1 MMSEMSIGGGRAPS
15 VLTKEELTRH
25 LLSLVLAAVLVWYT
39 FVAVPVHARTFAAQT
54 PDDEGRDGEVR
65 GRDGGASA
73 YLRADSTDT
82 ANEWFASGPTR
93 AESARESVEDS
104 ARESVEEL
112 DWPEYIFV
120 D

>member
-1 MMSEMSIGGGRAPS
+1 MTSEMIIEVRRAPS
-15 VLTKEELTRH
+15 ALTKEELTRH

-65 GRDGGASA
+65 GPRGGAPA
-73 YLRADSTDT
+73 YPRADATDT
-82 ANEWFASGPTR
+82 ANEWLASGPTP
-93 AESARESVEDS
+93 AESVRESVED
-104 ARESVEEL
+104 L
-112 DWPEYIFV
+112 DWPEYIFT

>member
-39 FVAVPVHARTFAAQT
+39 ALAVPARAKTFAAQT

-65 GRDGGASA
+65 GRVGGASSDS
-73 YLRADSTDT
+73 LVNQTADASDQT
-82 ANEWFASGPTR
+82 ADASEWFAFGPTH
-93 AESARESVEDS
+93 AESARESVED
-104 ARESVEEL
+104 L
-112 DWPEYIFV
+112 DWPEYIFT

>member
-39 FVAVPVHARTFAAQT
+39 ALAVPARARTFAAQT

-65 GRDGGASA
+65 GRVGGASSDS
-73 YLRADSTDT
+73 LVNQTADAS
-82 ANEWFASGPTR
+82 EWFASGPTH
-93 AESARESVEDS
+93 AESARESVED
-104 ARESVEEL
+104 L
-112 DWPEYIFV
+112 DWPEYIFT